1 MCQFIILISVIQL
14 PLINGSINFDFFVGV
29 IECDKVGKCSGTK
42 SKFYLGKTK
51 EECLKLCFDNDAQF
65 SSGCSWI
72 SYNEKAKLCYNFDN
86 IDEQKTCDTECY
98 EAGMGKASCDTHY
111 TSSQIECKL
120 PCRLETGQC
129 AVSFWYQR
137 SYQIWLDK
145 IIYNSE
151 MKFRAVLGS
160 QGCREKKSLNWH
172 K

>member
-1 MCQFIILISVIQL
+1 M
-14 PLINGSINFDFFVGV
+14 NFFAGV
-29 IECDKVGKCSGTK
+29 IECDKVGKCPGT
-42 SKFYLGKTK
+42 SSNFYLGKTK

-129 AVSFWYQR
+129 TVSFC
-137 SYQIWLDK
+137 
-145 IIYNSE
+145 N
-151 MKFRAVLGS
+151 MK
-160 QGCREKKSLNWH
+160 
-172 K
+172 